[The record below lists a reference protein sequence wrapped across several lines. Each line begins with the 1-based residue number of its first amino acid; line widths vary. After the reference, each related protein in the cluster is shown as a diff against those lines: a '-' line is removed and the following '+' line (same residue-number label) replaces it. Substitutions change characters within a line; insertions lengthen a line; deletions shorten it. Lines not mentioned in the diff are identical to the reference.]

1 MANEEVN
8 ASGRVSSSALGISR
22 RKIIRTS
29 TSIWVRLARSFARIA
44 RRYSVSIRV
53 WVHMKLLRRIVLTV
67 TWRTAELPATKLLL
81 RPSSWSPDE
90 VIE

>member
-1 MANEEVN
+1 MRMESYPKFHNEVGAPIVRIGCREFKCM
-8 ASGRVSSSALGISR
+8 GISR

-53 WVHMKLLRRIVLTV
+53 GPHEAAPADRAYSDMEDG
-67 TWRTAELPATKLLL
+67 RTAG
-81 RPSSWSPDE
+81 D
-90 VIE
+90 